1 MRNLALYRLCGT
13 GRATVKPSNQF
24 VPVTRPLSPTGER
37 EPLTFHYSYKAAMR
51 QLGRHSGRLMVTTA
65 GKREGILKP
74 CGELNAKIPPNE
86 AARPFRTNG
95 PDGRGDRGRS
105 PRFT

>member
-1 MRNLALYRLCGT
+1 MLL
-13 GRATVKPSNQF
+13 PSEGGDASAWPPFWSIDGYNS
-24 VPVTRPLSPTGER
+24 RKS
-37 EPLTFHYSYKAAMR
+37 
-51 QLGRHSGRLMVTTA
+51 
-65 GKREGILKP
+65 EGILKP

-86 AARPFRTNG
+86 AARPFRTTG